1 MRLKFLMLT
10 MGASAVMITSGCH
23 KKVAAAPPPPPPPV
37 VESRTPPPAPAERER
52 TARVAERVEPPAEP
66 VAAAPRTSKALE
78 DYLNRLLD
86 AYFDYNKS
94 DLRTDAQTALNN
106 DSSELRSLL
115 KEFPNTKFVIEGN
128 CDERGSAEYNLA
140 LGDRRAKAAE
150 EFLVQIGVPA
160 ARLST
165 ISYGQERPVCTDHN
179 ENCWQKNRRAHLS
192 ASN

>member
-1 MRLKFLMLT
+1 MKLKLLMLT
-10 MGASAVMITSGCH
+10 MGASVALMTSGCH

-37 VESRTPPPAPAERER
+37 VAKETPQPPPAPRVPQ
-52 TARVAERVEPPAEP
+52 ARVAERTEAPPPAP
-66 VAAAPRTSKALE
+66 VEAPRTSKQLE
-78 DYLNRLLD
+78 DYLNKLLD
-86 AYFDYNKS
+86 AYFDYDKS
-94 DLRTDAQTALNN
+94 DLRSDAQTALNN
-106 DSSELRSLL
+106 NSSELRSLL

-140 LGDRRAKAAE
+140 LGDRRAKAAQ

-160 ARLST
+160 ERLST
-165 ISYGQERPVCTDHN
+165 ISYGQERPVCTDHD

>member
-1 MRLKFLMLT
+1 MRLKLLMLT
-10 MGASAVMITSGCH
+10 MGASVVLMTSGCH

-37 VESRTPPPAPAERER
+37 VAKETPAPPPAPRER
-52 TARVAERVEPPAEP
+52 PARVAEAPAPTPAP
-66 VAAAPRTSKALE
+66 VAEVRTSKALE
-78 DYLNRLLD
+78 DYLNKLLD
-86 AYFDYNKS
+86 AYFDYDKA
-94 DLRTDAQTALNN
+94 DLRSDAQTALNN

-115 KEFPNTKFVIEGN
+115 KEFPNTKFVVEGN

-140 LGDRRAKAAE
+140 LGERRAKAAE

-160 ARLST
+160 SRLTT
-165 ISYGQERPVCTDHN
+165 ISYGQERPICTDHD